1 MGTFSR
7 FRHVVSANVNAL
19 LEKAEDPDKML
30 KALVREMEDAM
41 TEAREAASTLIAEEK
56 TLSRRV
62 GALREKQDEWA
73 DRAEQ
78 AVKKEREDLAR
89 QALAHK
95 AAAAEEQAAS
105 EISLEQARTGIQQV
119 NRDIERLEKR
129 LDEAR
134 RKQAEWQKTEPTR
147 QPESRYESPAD
158 RQLNS
163 VMGRFERLEA
173 QMDHLEARVESYD
186 IGRTGVRDW
195 PQGLDAVEADEKVE
209 AELAELKSRLGAKA
223 ESAKT

>member
-41 TEAREAASTLIAEEK
+41 TEAREAASSLLGEEK
-56 TLSRRV
+56 TLARRV
-62 GALREKQDEWA
+62 GALREKQDEWEQ
-73 DRAEQ
+73 RAEQ
-78 AVKKEREDLAR
+78 AMKKDREDLAR

-95 AAAAEEQAAS
+95 TAAAEEQAACDV
-105 EISLEQARTGIQQV
+105 SLEQARAGIKQV

-129 LDEAR
+129 LNEAR
-134 RKQAEWQKTEPTR
+134 RKQAEWQKTEPER
-147 QPESRYESPAD
+147 QTQKRYESPAD
-158 RQLNS
+158 RQLSS

-173 QMDHLEARVESYD
+173 QMDHLEARVESCD
-186 IGRTGVRDW
+186 LGRSGNW
-195 PQGLDAVEADEKVE
+195 QQGLDTLQADEKVE
-209 AELAELKSRLGAKA
+209 AELAELKSRIGGSADKA
-223 ESAKT
+223 SA

>member
-41 TEAREAASTLIAEEK
+41 TEAREAASSLLGEEK
-56 TLSRRV
+56 TLARRV
-62 GALREKQDEWA
+62 GALREKQDEWGQ
-73 DRAEQ
+73 RAEQ
-78 AVKKEREDLAR
+78 AMKKDREELAR

-95 AAAAEEQAAS
+95 AAAAEEQAS
-105 EISLEQARTGIQQV
+105 CEVSLEQARAGIKQV

-129 LDEAR
+129 LNEAR
-134 RKQAEWQKTEPTR
+134 RKQAEWQKTEPAR
-147 QPESRYESPAD
+147 QVEKRYESPAD
-158 RQLNS
+158 RQLSS
-163 VMGRFERLEA
+163 VMGRFERLES

-186 IGRTGVRDW
+186 IGRSGNW
-195 PQGLDAVEADEKVE
+195 QQGIDELETDEKVE
-209 AELAELKSRLGAKA
+209 AELAELKNRMSKPAD
-223 ESAKT
+223 KTTA